1 MAGLTKTGKHSQER
15 SSQRYLV
22 EEQQARSRQMG
33 NTEAVGRTEK
43 MKTGIFFLCRKGFDT
58 AKRQEIQS

>member
-43 MKTGIFFLCRKGFDT
+43 MKTGIFFFM
-58 AKRQEIQS
+58 